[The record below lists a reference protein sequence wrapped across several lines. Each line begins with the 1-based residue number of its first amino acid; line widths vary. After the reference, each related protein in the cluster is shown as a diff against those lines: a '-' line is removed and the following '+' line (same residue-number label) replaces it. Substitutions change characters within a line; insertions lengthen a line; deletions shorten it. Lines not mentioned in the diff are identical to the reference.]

1 MTSRAA
7 VLGALSGVRDPE
19 LDESLTELGFVA
31 DLEIEGDSVLVH
43 LRLPTYFCSP
53 NFTYLMAS
61 DAKAA
66 LLAIP
71 GVREATVLLDDHHAS
86 EEINEGIAEDKD
98 FQEIYPSQTL
108 GGLDDLRDVF
118 RRKAFIARQE
128 ELHGVLVLGG
138 RTREEVAHMRLRDL
152 PPSAERDTYLHRRG
166 ELGLDT
172 SLEAPFMVDAAG
184 RPISPEGM
192 SEHLRFARMVSL
204 NIEGNAGLCRGLL
217 ATRYGLPKPPEED
230 ATR

>member
-19 LDESLTELGFVA
+19 LDESLTELDFVA

-53 NFTYLMAS
+53 NFAYLMVS

-66 LLAIP
+66 LMAIP
-71 GVREATVLLDDHHAS
+71 GVRKATVVLDDHHAS
-86 EEINEGIAEDKD
+86 EEINEGIAEDKQ
-98 FQEIYPSQTL
+98 FQEIYPTQTL
-108 GGLDDLRDVF
+108 GGLDDLRDLF

-128 ELHGVLVLGG
+128 ELHGELVSSG
-138 RTREEVAHMRLRDL
+138 RSREEVAGMLLRDL
-152 PPSAERDTYLHRRG
+152 PPSAETDRYLDRRE
-166 ELGLDT
+166 ELGLDI
-172 SLEAPFMVDAAG
+172 SPEAPFMIDAAG
-184 RPISPEGM
+184 RPIPEDAM
-192 SEHLRFARMVSL
+192 SQHLRFARMVSI

-217 ATRYGLPKPPEED
+217 ATRYGLPKQEEV